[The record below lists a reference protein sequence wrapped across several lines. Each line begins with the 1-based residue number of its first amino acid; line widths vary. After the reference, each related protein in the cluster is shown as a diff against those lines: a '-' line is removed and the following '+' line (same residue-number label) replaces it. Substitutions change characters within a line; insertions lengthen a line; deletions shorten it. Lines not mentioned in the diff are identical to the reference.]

1 MSVGIDI
8 KNCSLGIIFIIKM
21 LLIVYCMGELLLVLF
36 KCILK
41 EILSLLFLDEIVE
54 NLKFFF
60 FI

>member
-8 KNCSLGIIFIIKM
+8 KNCSLCIIFIIKM

>member
-8 KNCSLGIIFIIKM
+8 KNCSFGIIFIIKM

-41 EILSLLFLDEIVE
+41 EILS
-54 NLKFFF
+54 
-60 FI
+60 